1 MNVLVAQSC
10 QSLCNPMDCSPQTT
24 SMQFSRQEYWSGEP
38 FPPPGDLLDP
48 GIEPRSPTLQVDSSP
63 AEPPGKPRLGRG
75 CDSSDYTPPHYVF
88 RSSESSQQWPLHC
101 HPTKWSHE
109 AFLKMNLSSLTP
121 MFPFPL
127 EFPLQIL
134 QKREIKGK
142 CNWDGKGATFSFPED
157 LHVICFNLSWDI

>member
-75 CDSSDYTPPHYVF
+75 CDSSDYIPPTLCFQKLRVQPTVASTLPPHEVES
-88 RSSESSQQWPLHC
+88 RS
-101 HPTKWSHE
+101 
-109 AFLKMNLSSLTP
+109 FLKDEFVQFNPNVPFSLGISTSNTTK
-121 MFPFPL
+121 
-127 EFPLQIL
+127 E
-134 QKREIKGK
+134 RDKGK
-142 CNWDGKGATFSFPED
+142 M
-157 LHVICFNLSWDI
+157 